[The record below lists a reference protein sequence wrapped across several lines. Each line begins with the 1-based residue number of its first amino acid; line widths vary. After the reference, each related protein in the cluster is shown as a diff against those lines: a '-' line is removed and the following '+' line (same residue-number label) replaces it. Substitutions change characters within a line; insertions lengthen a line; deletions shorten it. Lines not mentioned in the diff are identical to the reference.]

1 MPLPRQEIDHE
12 REGVR
17 QAAFARQQRDLPL
30 PQIEKL
36 ARQLVRIGG
45 GLGRHV
51 ARL

>member
-12 REGVR
+12 REGIR
-17 QAAFARQQRDLPL
+17 QTALARQQRNLPL
-30 PQIEKL
+30 PQIEEL

-45 GLGRHV
+45 GLGRHS